1 MENSHQKRA
10 RHTRK
15 TINNQYL
22 WTAILCICFVLSTT
36 ALITN
41 AFADNIE
48 WKMIKEVN
56 LDKPPIDVVM
66 SYDGAY
72 AFILT
77 SKAIVVYSRKEDKI
91 VNRIPVDKTYDRISF
106 SKVSN
111 EFILT
116 SKDSKSLSFYKITPI
131 YNINIDNQPYV
142 GASDAPVTIVIY
154 DNYQCS
160 ACKRFSGFVSDVLK
174 HYAEQVRVVIKFYPN
189 PKDELA
195 KKAAAA
201 AMAAQMQGKFWDF
214 HKALFENQA
223 DLDDDKILFIANNL
237 ALDVEKFKT
246 DMKSQDIAA
255 FIDRNIDEGKKLR
268 IGVTPTVI
276 INGRHLERNDYALL
290 IGTIETEL
298 KKKRTG

>member
-1 MENSHQKRA
+1 
-10 RHTRK
+10 
-15 TINNQYL
+15 
-22 WTAILCICFVLSTT
+22 VLSTT
-36 ALITN
+36 ALLTN
-41 AFADNIE
+41 AFSDNIE
-48 WKMIKEVN
+48 WKMIKEVS
-56 LDKPPIDVVM
+56 LDQPPIDVVT

-77 SKAIVVYSRKEDKI
+77 SKEIVVYSRKEDKI
-91 VNRIPVDKTYDRISF
+91 VNRIPVNKAYDRISF

-116 SKDSKSLSFYKITPI
+116 SKDSKSLSFYKVTPI
-131 YNINIDNQPYV
+131 YNIDIDNQPYV
-142 GASDAPVTIVIY
+142 GAADAPVTIIVY

-160 ACKRFSGFVSDVLK
+160 ACKRFSGFISDVLK

-223 DLDDDKILFIANNL
+223 DLDGDKILFIANNL
-237 ALDVEKFKT
+237 ALDIDKFKT
-246 DMKSQDIAA
+246 DMKSQDVTA
-255 FIDRNIDEGKKLR
+255 FIDRNLDEGKKLR

-276 INGRHLERNDYALL
+276 INGKHLERNDYARL
-290 IGTIETEL
+290 IGAIETEL
-298 KKKRTG
+298 KKKRSG

>member
-1 MENSHQKRA
+1 MENNHQKRA

-15 TINNQYL
+15 TIIHRHL
-22 WTAILCICFVLSTT
+22 WIATLCICFGLSTT
-36 ALITN
+36 ALLTN

-48 WKMIKEVN
+48 WKMIKEVS
-56 LDKPPIDVVM
+56 LDQPPIDVVT
-66 SYDGAY
+66 SFDGAY

-77 SKAIVVYSRKEDKI
+77 SKQIVVYSRKEDKI
-91 VNRIPVDKTYDRISF
+91 VNRIPVDKAYDRISF

-116 SKDSKSLSFYKITPI
+116 SKNSKSLSFYKITPI
-131 YNINIDNQPYV
+131 YNINVDNQPYV
-142 GASDAPVTIVIY
+142 GAADAPVTIIIY
-154 DNYQCS
+154 DNYRCS
-160 ACKRFSGFVSDVLK
+160 ACKRFNGLISDVLK
-174 HYAEQVRVVIKFYPN
+174 HYADKVRVVIKFFPN

-214 HKALFENQA
+214 HKALFKNQV

-237 ALDVEKFKT
+237 ALDIEKFKT
-246 DMKSQDIAA
+246 DMKSQEVVT
-255 FIDRNIDEGKKLR
+255 FIDRNLEEGSKLR
-268 IGVTPTVI
+268 IDVTPTVI
-276 INGRHLERNDYALL
+276 VNGRYLEHNDYALL

-298 KKKRTG
+298 KKKRSG